1 MKYFFAILFT
11 FSSLFSYSQLP
22 DGSIAPNFITTDV
35 NGNEHELYNYLDMGY
50 TVILQISA
58 SWSGPDWNYSSNGV
72 LQEVWENHGPA
83 GQPGVSPNT
92 TDDVMILW
100 FEGDAGTA
108 ESELENSDFGNWL
121 IYIGNKKV
129 NSKWNVHNEVQ
140 YRNYDAIGDLEQLL
154 LRTGVGY
161 NLSENNHNLLL
172 GYGYILS
179 QNYSAVTEDKLDV
192 NEHRIFQQFTSKQ
205 KIGNV
210 SLSHRYRF
218 EQRFVESDFKMRL
231 RYFLAFKV
239 PILKTETSPTKLY
252 LSAYNE
258 VFLNT
263 ESDMFDRNR
272 VYGGLGYQLNNNVRI
287 EAGYMNQLFEHSS
300 RDQFNLITFVNF

>member
-1 MKYFFAILFT
+1 MVALT
-11 FSSLFSYSQLP
+11 CVLMLP
-22 DGSIAPNFITTDV
+22 
-35 NGNEHELYNYLDMGY
+35 
-50 TVILQISA
+50 
-58 SWSGPDWNYSSNGV
+58 YSSAA
-72 LQEVWENHGPA
+72 Q
-83 GQPGVSPNT
+83 
-92 TDDVMILW
+92 
-100 FEGDAGTA
+100 
-108 ESELENSDFGNWL
+108 NSDFGNWL

-179 QNYSAVTEDKLDV
+179 QNYSADTEDKLDV

-263 ESDMFDRNR
+263 ESDVFDRNR

>member
-1 MKYFFAILFT
+1 MVALT
-11 FSSLFSYSQLP
+11 CVLMLP
-22 DGSIAPNFITTDV
+22 
-35 NGNEHELYNYLDMGY
+35 
-50 TVILQISA
+50 
-58 SWSGPDWNYSSNGV
+58 YSSAA
-72 LQEVWENHGPA
+72 Q
-83 GQPGVSPNT
+83 
-92 TDDVMILW
+92 
-100 FEGDAGTA
+100 
-108 ESELENSDFGNWL
+108 NSDFGNWL

-129 NSKWNVHNEVQ
+129 DSKWNIHNEVQ

-179 QNYSAVTEDKLDV
+179 QNYSADTEDKLDV

-263 ESDMFDRNR
+263 ESDVFDRNR

-300 RDQFNLITFVNF
+300 RDQFNLITFINF

>member
-1 MKYFFAILFT
+1 MVALT
-11 FSSLFSYSQLP
+11 CVLMLP
-22 DGSIAPNFITTDV
+22 YISIA
-35 NGNEHELYNYLDMGY
+35 
-50 TVILQISA
+50 QS
-58 SWSGPDWNYSSNGV
+58 
-72 LQEVWENHGPA
+72 
-83 GQPGVSPNT
+83 
-92 TDDVMILW
+92 
-100 FEGDAGTA
+100 
-108 ESELENSDFGNWL
+108 SDFGNWL

-129 NSKWNVHNEVQ
+129 NSKWNIHNEAQ

-154 LRTGVGY
+154 LRTGLGY

-179 QNYSAVTEDKLDV
+179 QNYIADTQNKMDV

-205 KIGNV
+205 NVGSV

-263 ESDMFDRNR
+263 ESDVFDRNR
-272 VYGGLGYQLNNNVRI
+272 VYGGLGYQLNKNVRI
-287 EAGYMNQLFEHSS
+287 EAGYMSQLFENSS
-300 RDQFNLITFVNF
+300 RDQFNLITFVNL

>member
-1 MKYFFAILFT
+1 MVTLT
-11 FSSLFSYSQLP
+11 CVLMLP
-22 DGSIAPNFITTDV
+22 YISIA
-35 NGNEHELYNYLDMGY
+35 
-50 TVILQISA
+50 QS
-58 SWSGPDWNYSSNGV
+58 
-72 LQEVWENHGPA
+72 
-83 GQPGVSPNT
+83 
-92 TDDVMILW
+92 
-100 FEGDAGTA
+100 
-108 ESELENSDFGNWL
+108 SDFGNWL

-129 NSKWNVHNEVQ
+129 NSKWNIHNEVQ

-154 LRTGVGY
+154 LRTGLGY

-179 QNYSAVTEDKLDV
+179 QNYIADTQNKMDV

-205 KIGNV
+205 NVGSV

-263 ESDMFDRNR
+263 ESDVFDRNR
-272 VYGGLGYQLNNNVRI
+272 VYGGLGYQLNKNVRI
-287 EAGYMNQLFEHSS
+287 EAGYMSQLFENSFTIRIS
-300 RDQFNLITFVNF
+300 V

>member
-1 MKYFFAILFT
+1 MVALT
-11 FSSLFSYSQLP
+11 CVLMLP
-22 DGSIAPNFITTDV
+22 
-35 NGNEHELYNYLDMGY
+35 
-50 TVILQISA
+50 
-58 SWSGPDWNYSSNGV
+58 YSSAA
-72 LQEVWENHGPA
+72 Q
-83 GQPGVSPNT
+83 
-92 TDDVMILW
+92 
-100 FEGDAGTA
+100 
-108 ESELENSDFGNWL
+108 NSDFGNWL

-129 NSKWNVHNEVQ
+129 DSKWNIHNEVQ

-154 LRTGVGY
+154 LRTGVWY

-179 QNYSAVTEDKLDV
+179 QNYSADTEDKLDV

-205 KIGNV
+205 KICNV

-218 EQRFVESDFKMRL
+218 EQRFVDSDFKMRL

-263 ESDMFDRNR
+263 ESDVFDRNR

-300 RDQFNLITFVNF
+300 RDQFNLITFINF